1 MTFPDP
7 YRARPA
13 RRDDLDA
20 LVELHEARDLV
31 DVGFV
36 DQARDE
42 ILVDWAA
49 TGFEFERDSVVAEA
63 NDGSIAAYG
72 IVLALDP
79 SMQIF
84 AMGKVHPEH
93 AGLGL
98 GSALLAESE
107 RRATSRLAP
116 GVSAPFRTGAPDTD
130 RRAVDLFERR
140 GYRPVRSFWH
150 MHRGLSADDVSSG
163 TPEGVTLRLA
173 SADDERLVR
182 GLLEEAFVDH
192 FGFEPMTFEEW
203 QHEHHGDPG
212 YDPSLMVLAYV
223 GDEPAGAS
231 VNFAADDGAGWVGE
245 LGVLAKFRRRGV
257 ARALLDRSFAELA
270 ARGHHQVRLG
280 VDIENTSGAT
290 HLYESVGM
298 TVRRRYDVFEKRL
311 TGA

>member
-49 TGFEFERDSVVAEA
+49 PRFEFDRDTVVAQA
-63 NDGSIAAYG
+63 PDGSIAAYA

-79 SMQIF
+79 SVQVF
-84 AMGKVHPEH
+84 GGGKVHPGH
-93 AGLGL
+93 AGVGL
-98 GSALLAESE
+98 GAALLAETE
-107 RRATSRLAP
+107 RMAAARLSL
-116 GVSAPFRTGAPDTD
+116 GVAAPFRTAAPDSD
-130 RRAVDLFERR
+130 QRAIDLFVRC
-140 GYRPVRSFWH
+140 GYRKVRSFWH
-150 MHRGLSADDVSSG
+150 MHRELPAADVSSS
-163 TPEGVTLRLA
+163 TPEGITLRLG
-173 SADDERLVR
+173 SAEDERLVSR
-182 GLLEEAFVDH
+182 LLDEAFVDH

-212 YDPSLMVLAYV
+212 YDPTLMVLAYV

-231 VNFAADDGAGWVGE
+231 VNFTADDGASWVGE
-245 LGVLAKFRRRGV
+245 LGVLVKFRRRGV
-257 ARALLDRSFAELA
+257 ARALLERSFTELA
-270 ARGHHQVRLG
+270 ARGHHHVRLG
-280 VDIENTSGAT
+280 VDTENASGAT
-290 HLYESVGM
+290 HLYESAGM
-298 TVRRRYDVFEKRL
+298 TVRRRYDVYEKQL